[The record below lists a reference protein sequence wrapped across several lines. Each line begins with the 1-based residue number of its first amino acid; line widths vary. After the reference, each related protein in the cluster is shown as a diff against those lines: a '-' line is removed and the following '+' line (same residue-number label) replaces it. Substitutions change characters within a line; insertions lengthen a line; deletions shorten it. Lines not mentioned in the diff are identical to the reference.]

1 MIIALIGPHGVGKS
15 TLGALLAERLGLPF
29 DGEVGRRLA
38 EDPAWR
44 PAGLGA
50 ERSGDEFDAEVMA
63 QELLRDLDRE
73 GQARVV
79 ETWHPGNLAYAARR
93 SPRVAAAY
101 LAALRRAGAG
111 QRVLVLP
118 LLAAPAVLAARQSEP
133 GDAAFYQAVGE
144 DALRWTQHLGMPMVP
159 ALRADRHAPDEL
171 ARQVVPRLRRAL
183 RDPSL
188 RPAA

>member
-15 TLGALLAERLGLPF
+15 TLGALLAQRLGLPF
-29 DGEVGRRLA
+29 DPELGRQLA

-50 ERSGDEFDAEVMA
+50 EGSGEAFDAEVMA
-63 QELLRDLDRE
+63 RELLRDLDRD
-73 GQARVV
+73 GQDRVV

-159 ALRADRHAPDEL
+159 ALRADRQAPHEL
-171 ARQVVPRLRRAL
+171 ARHVLPRLRRAL
-183 RDPSL
+183 RDTSL
-188 RPAA
+188 RLAA

>member
-29 DGEVGRRLA
+29 DGELGRRLA
-38 EDPAWR
+38 EDPDWR

-50 ERSGDEFDAEVMA
+50 ERAGEAFDAEVMA
-63 QELLRDLDRE
+63 QELLRDLGRD

-79 ETWHPGNLAYAARR
+79 ETWHAGNLAYAARR

-101 LAALRRAGAG
+101 LSALRRAGAG

-118 LLAAPAVLAARQSEP
+118 LLAAPEVLVARQSEP

-144 DALRWTQHLGMPMVP
+144 DALRWAHRLGLPMAP
-159 ALRADRHAPDEL
+159 ALRTDRGTPPEL
-171 ARQVVPRLRRAL
+171 ARQVLPRLRRAL
-183 RDPSL
+183 REATL
-188 RPAA
+188 RVAA